1 MMSWSC
7 VHETLKPMHALPIFI
22 LLGCLTFCTRLQG
35 QGLTAKRNAEGI
47 EISEDGSKVLFY
59 QIKPKSL
66 DGKYER
72 TNYVH
77 PLYSLNG
84 IILTEDFPDDHPHHR
99 GIFWAWHQIIYKDK
113 QIADGWSC
121 ENISWEVVNADI
133 NRKRNELFLD
143 NEVLWKAAPEGGRQV
158 PIIRENSRIIVH
170 SARVEYRFIDFDIK
184 LAALTD
190 GLKIGGSDDSKGYG
204 GFSLR
209 FKLPDDILFVSK
221 EKKVQAQELAVTAGS
236 WLDFY
241 GSMEGKGFPES
252 GVAVFCHPSNPGFP
266 QPWILRRAKSM
277 QNPAYP
283 GRVPVALTSEGMRF
297 QYRVV
302 IHSKSI
308 DPADIGKLYEEYS
321 KR

>member
-1 MMSWSC
+1 
-7 VHETLKPMHALPIFI
+7 MHALPVFI

-35 QGLTAKRNAEGI
+35 QGLTAKKYAEGV
-47 EISEDGSKVLFY
+47 EISEGRSKVLFY
-59 QIKPKSL
+59 QLKPKSL

-72 TNYVH
+72 SNYIH
-77 PLYSLNG
+77 PLYSLDGN
-84 IILTEDFPDDHPHHR
+84 ILTEDFPDDHPHHR
-99 GIFWAWHQIIYKDK
+99 GIFWAWHQIIYKGR

-121 ENISWEVVNADI
+121 ENISWEVVSSNI
-133 NRKRNELFLD
+133 NEKKNQLSLD
-143 NEVLWKAAPEGGRQV
+143 NEVLWKSSMDGGPQM
-158 PIIRENSRIIVH
+158 PIIRENSRITVY
-170 SARVEYRFIDFDIK
+170 SVRNQDYRLIDFEIR
-184 LAALTD
+184 LNPLTD
-190 GLKIGGSDDSKGYG
+190 DLKIGGSDDPKGYG

-221 EKKVQAQELAVTAGS
+221 QKKVQAQELAVTAGP

-241 GSMEGKGFPES
+241 GSLDGKGLPES

-266 QPWILRRAKSM
+266 EPWILRSVKSM

-283 GRVPVALTSEGMRF
+283 GRVPVKLTSEGMRF

-302 IHSKSI
+302 IHEKSI
-308 DPADIGKLYEEYS
+308 DPLDIEKLYEEYS